1 MRNLFFLFSFL
12 IATFATQAEA
22 QRAVPKPK
30 TFTNKLGKYS
40 IIFPKTPTEQKN
52 MMPIENMGDC
62 ELVMHIA
69 EMGEHL
75 AYFASYVDFPKEIV
89 DEAIRSG
96 ALNIDDVLEG
106 TVGGVFESQGAVSES
121 QEFQTIQKNR
131 AIFAKGKSE
140 AFDIQVL
147 ALLVDNRL
155 YQIMMLKDTPIE
167 EKESKAFF
175 SSFKLLK

>member
-1 MRNLFFLFSFL
+1 MRNFLFLFSFL
-12 IATFATQAEA
+12 FVALGTQAEA
-22 QRAVPKPK
+22 QKAVSKPK
-30 TFTNKLGKYS
+30 IFTNKLGKYS
-40 IIFPKTPTEQKN
+40 IIFPKTPTEQKSVI
-52 MMPIENMGDC
+52 PIENMGDC
-62 ELVMHIA
+62 ELVLQIA

-75 AYFASYVDFPKEIV
+75 AYFTSYVDFPKDVV
-89 DEAIRSG
+89 DAAVQSG
-96 ALNIDDVLEG
+96 SLNIDLVLEG
-106 TVGGVFESQGAVSES
+106 TVGGVFESQGAVPES

-131 AIFAKGKSE
+131 ALFAKGKSE

-167 EKESKAFF
+167 DKESKAFF